1 MSQTPQDPSVPP
13 AGHAL
18 TGPVAE
24 EPAAEAAEA
33 AGAAE
38 AAEETAEPLPAAPA
52 PGGRARLL
60 GAAAIAALE
69 GLVIAVWGV
78 TMFFTGSDHAV
89 LAGLTVLVLA
99 AIPLSAAYGLREA
112 RRWSRGPAL
121 IMQLLALPVAWT
133 MLHSSGGVVAGGAV
147 LGLLALLGLVLL
159 AHPATTDAL
168 GIRRLNA

>member
-1 MSQTPQDPSVPP
+1 MSQTPQDPSPELD
-13 AGHAL
+13 AAA
-18 TGPVAE
+18 VAE
-24 EPAAEAAEA
+24 DTEGAVAPAEEEAEEAAEPVEPAA
-33 AGAAE
+33 
-38 AAEETAEPLPAAPA
+38 AAPT

-60 GAAAIAALE
+60 GAAAIAGLE

-89 LAGLTVLVLA
+89 LAGLTVLVFA
-99 AIPLSAAYGLREA
+99 AIPLSAAYGLRRS

-133 MLHSSGGVVAGGAV
+133 MLHSSGAVVAGGAV
-147 LGLLALLGLVLL
+147 LGLLALAGLVLL

-168 GIRRLNA
+168 GIRRVNA